1 MIKEETINQILDLS
15 GGDTAILVELFTSF
29 NDDSVILQN
38 EISTAFNEK
47 DYKALKS
54 AIHTL
59 KGLCGTIGATSVFEK
74 SYEIDL
80 TLKQTG
86 EFTNQEKI
94 NELLQENENL
104 RAFIDNKYLK

>member
-1 MIKEETINQILDLS
+1 MIKEDTINQILELS
-15 GGDTAILVELFTSF
+15 GGDSSILVELFTSF
-29 NDDSVILQN
+29 NDDSVELQN
-38 EISTAFNEK
+38 EILTAFDAK

-54 AIHTL
+54 SIHTL

-80 TLKQTG
+80 ELKKNG
-86 EFTNQEKI
+86 EFTNEQKI